1 MAVLIKGMKLPKA
14 GGILLFIDASG
25 KATEGI
31 LQEIAPTISGLEHEY
46 DVIEVPPHGRLIDGD
61 ALRAGMYHEA
71 FETDSELQRWDSGCW
86 VRYKMFEN
94 HMDNA
99 PTIIEAEE

>member
-1 MAVLIKGMKLPKA
+1 MSILIKGIDMPKYESLTIKILP
-14 GGILLFIDASG
+14 SG
-25 KATEGI
+25 AVRDQYGR
-31 LQEIAPTISGLEHEY
+31 Y
-46 DVIEVPPHGRLIDGD
+46 DKRVEAVEVPKHGRLIDAD

>member
-1 MAVLIKGMKLPKA
+1 MSILIKGVDMPKTQQ
-14 GGILLFIDASG
+14 GCM
-25 KATEGI
+25 
-31 LQEIAPTISGLEHEY
+31 TIRIYY
-46 DVIEVPPHGRLIDGD
+46 DGACVRHPQGTVIKGAEAVEVTTPHGRLLDGD
-61 ALRAGMYHEA
+61 ALRDGIYHEA
-71 FETDSELQRWDSGCW
+71 FETDSELQKWDSGCW

>member
-1 MAVLIKGMKLPKA
+1 MSILIKGMGMPRDC
-14 GGILLFIDASG
+14 GECRFGYDG
-25 KATEGI
+25 KCFAVSPIHRFFVGDTFECP
-31 LQEIAPTISGLEHEY
+31 L
-46 DVIEVPPHGRLIDGD
+46 VEVPTPHGRLIDAD
-61 ALRAGMYHEA
+61 ALRVGMYHEA